1 MFTGDEAVAE
11 TGADAAATGV
21 ELPALMLMLEAPTA

>member
-11 TGADAAATGV
+11 TGADVAATGV
-21 ELPALMLMLEAPTA
+21 ELPALMLCYQS